1 MWLDIAIKER
11 VLAQIRTVVIG
22 RDREADLLL
31 VAFLAGGHVLLEGVP
46 GISKTILAKSFARCM
61 GLDFKRIQFTPDM
74 LPLDMIGGFVF
85 NTKEREFEFRKG
97 PVFTNL
103 LLADE
108 INRAPPKVQSA
119 LLEAMQ
125 EKQVTVEGLT
135 QRLPFPF
142 MVIATQNPQ
151 EFQGVYPLPENQLD
165 RFLIRVDLPY
175 PDIHTESMI
184 IRRNLSDMDT
194 VNIEPVCTEAELRE
208 VLRKVEE
215 VHVSDEI
222 IDYLATIAAET
233 RNDKRLRLGASP
245 RAMVHLVHCS
255 RANAFLS
262 GRDFVTP
269 EDIKKMSSFVLSH
282 RLKLDQSAVLTGNV
296 AEPAEVVRDIFTKVR
311 PPR

>member
-1 MWLDIAIKER
+1 MDIEIKER
-11 VLAQIRTVVIG
+11 VLGQIRRVVVG
-22 RDREADLLL
+22 RDRESELLL
-31 VAFLAGGHVLLEGVP
+31 ISFLAGGHVLLEGVP
-46 GISKTILAKSFARCM
+46 GISKTILAKSFGRCM

-85 NTKEREFEFRKG
+85 NTKDREFEFRRG

-125 EKQVTVEGLT
+125 ERQVTVEGLT
-135 QRLPFPF
+135 QKLPSPF

-165 RFLIRVDLPY
+165 RFLMKVDLPY
-175 PDIHTESMI
+175 PDQSTEELI

-194 VNIEPVCTEAELRE
+194 LNIDQVLTAQELEKIMKE
-208 VLRKVEE
+208 VGE

-222 IDYLATIAAET
+222 IQYLSAIAEET
-233 RNDKRLRLGASP
+233 RKERRLRLGASP
-245 RAMVHLVHCS
+245 RAMVHLVHCA
-255 RANAFLS
+255 RATAYLR

-269 EDIKKMSSFVLSH
+269 EDIKMVSSFVLPH
-282 RLKLDQSAVLTGNV
+282 RLKLDQSAVLTGKV
-296 AEPAEVVRDIFTKVR
+296 AEPSEVVQDIFTKVR

>member
-1 MWLDIAIKER
+1 LDIAIKEK

-31 VAFLAGGHVLLEGVP
+31 VAFLSGGHVLLEGVP

-165 RFLIRVDLPY
+165 RFLMKIRLPY
-175 PDIHTESMI
+175 PDSATESQI
-184 IRRNLSDMDT
+184 IKRNLEAMDT
-194 VNIEPVCTEAELRE
+194 ADI
-208 VLRKVEE
+208 EE
-215 VHVSDEI
+215 VFEPKELLGILRDVEQIRVSDEI
-222 IDYLATIAAET
+222 IGYLTTVAEET
-233 RNDKRLRLGASP
+233 RKERRLSLGASP
-245 RAMVHLVHCS
+245 RAMVHLIHCA
-255 RANAFLS
+255 RANAYLA

-269 EDIKKMSSFVLSH
+269 EDVKSVSSFVLAH
-282 RLKLDQSAVLTGNV
+282 RLKLDQSAVLTGTV
-296 AEPAEVVRDIFTKVR
+296 ADTSQVVQDIFTKVR